1 MLPKA
6 GMRNAK
12 DVYGKLKECFLNVR
26 KLKGTVREAF
36 ELPHDPICFLTSA
49 KTCIGRANR
58 ASYTAWEAERNC
70 EGSI

>member
-12 DVYGKLKECFLNVR
+12 DVYGKFIEVLPINVR

-36 ELPHDPICFLTSA
+36 ELPRDPIYVS
-49 KTCIGRANR
+49 
-58 ASYTAWEAERNC
+58 
-70 EGSI
+70 